1 MDLKYSNTILDYM
14 ILRCSDREL
23 KNILLNSELIIR
35 WHGMSG
41 NYNDCSAFL
50 LFTQKNYFTV
60 KDKNFMDKYNDL
72 LVDSIPLADYVQIN
86 SFSIGIIDEGIS
98 FEITKEDVEKDIY
111 RLERLIKMN
120 HSSYLVELFTA
131 FSMKYSSI
139 IDGWQDISERKLQ
152 RNDLVYDRENVKNH
166 ALKIM
171 SWIKSYYRSIN
182 VSEPIKLKTKS
193 DKYDVFISHAN
204 KDKLNYVNE
213 LKENIENL
221 GLNIFYD
228 KDVIEWGDK
237 WKDVILNGIE
247 KSRFAIIVISN
258 NFFDREW
265 TEKELKS
272 FLERQNENN
281 QKVILPILY
290 NVEPMEVFAKYP
302 DLSDIQFIKASDYD
316 CKDIAIKFARELI
329 KDLR

>member
-1 MDLKYSNTILDYM
+1 
-14 ILRCSDREL
+14 
-23 KNILLNSELIIR
+23 
-35 WHGMSG
+35 
-41 NYNDCSAFL
+41 
-50 LFTQKNYFTV
+50 
-60 KDKNFMDKYNDL
+60 
-72 LVDSIPLADYVQIN
+72 
-86 SFSIGIIDEGIS
+86 
-98 FEITKEDVEKDIY
+98 
-111 RLERLIKMN
+111 
-120 HSSYLVELFTA
+120 
-131 FSMKYSSI
+131 
-139 IDGWQDISERKLQ
+139 
-152 RNDLVYDRENVKNH
+152 
-166 ALKIM
+166 M

-182 VSEPIKLKTKS
+182 VSEPIKLKTKR

-237 WKDVILNGIE
+237 WKDVILKGIE
-247 KSRFAIIVISN
+247 KSRFAIVVISN

-302 DLSDIQFIKASDYD
+302 ALSDIQFIKASDYD